1 MTTTHPPTVTVFI
14 PVYNREHYISEAIE
28 SILTQ
33 SFPNFELLLVDD
45 GSTDRSVEV
54 LRSYDDAR
62 IRVVCN
68 EHNLGI
74 PQTRN
79 RGLELARGVYIALL
93 DSDDQACPDRLI
105 KQVAFLV
112 LETTP

>member
-1 MTTTHPPTVTVFI
+1 MTNTDPPTVTVFI

-54 LRSYDDAR
+54 MRSYDDAR

-68 EHNLGI
+68 EHTRGI

-93 DSDDQACPDRLI
+93 DSDDQA
-105 KQVAFLV
+105 
-112 LETTP
+112 